1 MALFFILSELCFK
14 ISFVPLKTN
23 QFRQVSL
30 YRFVIGHFLLS
41 VPERVSS
48 VCLSNSLRKVVPAK
62 ASVFK
67 SLFVCFTVIYRNLK
81 DFLNHLHFPLQA

>member
-30 YRFVIGHFLLS
+30 YRFVIGHFLLLWPYS
-41 VPERVSS
+41 VYLKEFLVSAFRTVCER
-48 VCLSNSLRKVVPAK
+48 
-62 ASVFK
+62 
-67 SLFVCFTVIYRNLK
+67 
-81 DFLNHLHFPLQA
+81 